1 MTITDPLRPSSLD
14 EAVVATV
21 AYSDIFD
28 MPIEVTRLRTFLIGM
43 SASGEEIVDALD
55 RLVDEGRLE
64 MSSGLA
70 HLPGRSGVLPIH
82 AERVARAEM
91 MWCEAARW
99 GARLGRLPFVRSI
112 AVTGGLACDSVAD
125 HDDID
130 YLVITEPGR
139 LWTARALCVGMV
151 HLGRLRH
158 VDLCPNYLVAIDSL
172 ALDEQTSYTA
182 RELAQMVDIV
192 GAEFLDEMRVAN
204 DWLLK
209 HLPNAQ
215 LFGEGARL
223 TRTRVG
229 PVRRLAE
236 ALLGLSIFDRFETW
250 EMNRKIEKLKGVVS
264 RREEVAKPDESSF
277 SPSVC
282 KGHMVGNAAG
292 IEVAWRD
299 RLRRNGAL

>member
-99 GARLGRLPFVRSI
+99 GARLGR
-112 AVTGGLACDSVAD
+112 
-125 HDDID
+125 
-130 YLVITEPGR
+130 
-139 LWTARALCVGMV
+139 
-151 HLGRLRH
+151 
-158 VDLCPNYLVAIDSL
+158 
-172 ALDEQTSYTA
+172 
-182 RELAQMVDIV
+182 
-192 GAEFLDEMRVAN
+192 
-204 DWLLK
+204 
-209 HLPNAQ
+209 
-215 LFGEGARL
+215 
-223 TRTRVG
+223 
-229 PVRRLAE
+229 
-236 ALLGLSIFDRFETW
+236 
-250 EMNRKIEKLKGVVS
+250 
-264 RREEVAKPDESSF
+264 
-277 SPSVC
+277 
-282 KGHMVGNAAG
+282 
-292 IEVAWRD
+292 
-299 RLRRNGAL
+299 